1 MDIARASPIDVVEAA
16 YDLRSDAAEWL
27 SGLSRASRPLLSGS
41 LGCSGVIMAGQ
52 ASSGEPLIAQMSTES
67 EPPNPLPAFLRGA
80 QEAWP
85 LLEGHGS
92 AIPGEGVLI
101 ASEAQGVGAN
111 VYRCITQHLR
121 CEDVLGLWALD
132 AGFHGV
138 SLQMPSAHRIGLS
151 PTARDR
157 WRTICAHIASAHRLR
172 RRLGYGGDDTGIP
185 LTEIPLHAD
194 AVIDPLR
201 FRLVEARGPIK
212 ERTAADA
219 LRTAALR
226 VDEARGKARRND
238 PKGAL
243 EIWTGL
249 VCGDWSLV
257 DWFDKDGR
265 RYILAMAN
273 PTDSRDPR
281 GLSSQERRVA
291 TLASSGQSSKV
302 ICHELGLSEGRVSML
317 LASAK
322 RKLGVRT
329 QAQLVLKM
337 RSMNPGATVNE
348 RSTSDTN

>member
-1 MDIARASPIDVVEAA
+1 
-16 YDLRSDAAEWL
+16 
-27 SGLSRASRPLLSGS
+27 
-41 LGCSGVIMAGQ
+41 
-52 ASSGEPLIAQMSTES
+52 
-67 EPPNPLPAFLRGA
+67 
-80 QEAWP
+80 
-85 LLEGHGS
+85 
-92 AIPGEGVLI
+92 
-101 ASEAQGVGAN
+101 
-111 VYRCITQHLR
+111 
-121 CEDVLGLWALD
+121 
-132 AGFHGV
+132 
-138 SLQMPSAHRIGLS
+138 MPSAHRIGLS